1 MLMKKWFFSTMLV
14 VVSALPAL
22 AQSKSFDILLRKMI
36 KKTVPIIMVP
46 ELVKKSEKVILLDA
60 RELNEYKVSH
70 LKNATH
76 IGYKE
81 FDERLLAKVD
91 KNEEIIVY
99 CSIGVRS
106 EKIGEKLQ
114 SMGFKNVKNLYGS
127 IFEWVN
133 QGNPVYDMNNQI
145 TTKVHAYDKK
155 WGVWLKKGE
164 KVY

>member
-1 MLMKKWFFSTMLV
+1 MIIKKWFFSAILLI
-14 VVSALPAL
+14 VSALPAL
-22 AQSKSFDILLRKMI
+22 AQTKSFDILLKKMI
-36 KKTVPIIMVP
+36 KKTVPIIMIP
-46 ELVKKSEKVILLDA
+46 ELAKKSEKVILLDA
-60 RELNEYKVSH
+60 RELKEFQVSH
-70 LKNATH
+70 LKNAIH

-81 FDERLLAKVD
+81 FDESSLAKID

-106 EKIGEKLQ
+106 EKIGERLQ

-133 QGNPVYDMNNQI
+133 QGHQVYDMNNHI